1 MQPGRVLLIDENV
14 TADALPIV
22 RGLDPQVRMVTAG
35 EAGLA
40 HTPDADIFGYAVE
53 HDMLIVTG
61 NIKDFRPLVLRWLQ
75 SGGEF
80 AGIIYV
86 KPEHQK
92 NAALIA
98 QKLVELAARDLSN
111 LEVFI

>member
-1 MQPGRVLLIDENV
+1 LVDENV
-14 TADALPIV
+14 TTDALPIA
-22 RGLDPQVRMVTAG
+22 RGLDPQIRMVTAG
-35 EAGLA
+35 EAGLS
-40 HTPDADIFGYAVE
+40 HTPDPDIFAYAVE
-53 HDMLIVTG
+53 NNMVIITG
-61 NIKDFRPLVLRWLQ
+61 NIKDFRPLVLRWLH

-80 AGIIYV
+80 AGIIYI

>member
-1 MQPGRVLLIDENV
+1 V
-14 TADALPIV
+14 TADALPIA
-22 RGLDPQVRMVTAG
+22 RGLDPQFRMITAA

-40 HTPDADIFGYAVE
+40 HTPDADIFAYAVE
-53 HDMLIVTG
+53 HDAVIVTG
-61 NIKDFRPLVLRWLQ
+61 NIKDFRPLVFRWLQ
-75 SGGEF
+75 SGGAF
-80 AGIIYV
+80 AGIIYI

-98 QKLVELAARDLSN
+98 QRLVELAARDLSN